1 MRSMKWPACSA
12 LAVLMLAGCSA
23 EGAAKDSTAASKAAT
38 SKTAPSEGMSDAKPA
53 LAAEQV
59 SDELAKVIPSF
70 KTFRVYSERD
80 DPNQLMGRPGG
91 YTSKTA
97 FYDMRIAKG
106 DLQGLEDDDILR
118 GGSVEVFDTEKAA
131 KTRHEYVKAIAEA
144 SSMFAEYD
152 YLRGTMVVRVSREL
166 TPGQA
171 AEYEAALKNLPR

>member
-23 EGAAKDSTAASKAAT
+23 EGPAKDSTAA

-70 KTFRVYSERD
+70 KTFRVYTERD
-80 DPNQLMGRPGG
+80 DPNKLMGRPGG
-91 YTSKTA
+91 YKSKIA

-106 DLQGLEDDDILR
+106 DLQGLEDDDIRR

-131 KTRHEYVKAIAEA
+131 KTRHEYVKAIAE
-144 SSMFAEYD
+144 SSNMFAEYD
-152 YLRGTMVVRVSREL
+152 YLRGTMVVRVSREI